1 MDILSTLTK
10 ILVVLLSLFAIFLC
24 GLTVSYVGS
33 ANNYK
38 ALYEGEQLARS
49 TVQAENISL
58 TDRFKEQVAKTEALE
73 TELNLQIQT
82 KQDQIN
88 QLTVN
93 LQQAERLKQEYQSR
107 ADSWKGV
114 MTGFEQSVSSMI
126 DSLKL
131 TRDQL
136 ESSRSDNIKIQKE
149 LDQKTV
155 NLYEKIVELQRLEA
169 ERRRILEQKT
179 DLEKNITQLTG
190 SPAAQPSGVV
200 TQTSGQAKPTPTVA
214 ASAINGLVSELDGSL
229 VTLSV
234 GTADG
239 VEKGMVF
246 HITRGS
252 EFLCDVVVTD
262 VDVNKCAGTLEMV
275 QQSPKVG
282 DTAATKL

>member
-1 MDILSTLTK
+1 MEILSTLTK

-24 GLTVSYVGS
+24 GLMVSYVGS

-38 ALYEGEQLARS
+38 TLYEQQVTALQ

-58 TDRFKEQVAKTEALE
+58 VARYEEQVAKTNALE
-73 TELNLQIQT
+73 TKMAGENQTLQAQL
-82 KQDQIN
+82 N

-93 LQQAERLKQEYQSR
+93 LQQSERLKQEYQSR

-114 MTGFEQSVSSMI
+114 MTGFEQSVSAMLE
-126 DSLKL
+126 SLNL

-136 ESSRSDNIKIQKE
+136 EKARSQNIK
-149 LDQKTV
+149 DQKDLNQITA
-155 NLYEKIVELQRLEA
+155 NLYGKIVELQRLEA
-169 ERRRILEQKT
+169 DRRRILEQKT
-179 DLEKNITQLTG
+179 DLEKQVAKISG
-190 SPAAQPSGVV
+190 SGASAPAAPV
-200 TQTSGQAKPTPTVA
+200 TQVPDMAKPTPITT
-214 ASAINGLVSELDGSL
+214 ASAINGLISEMNESL

-239 VEKGMVF
+239 VQKGMVF

-252 EFLCDVVVTD
+252 DFLCDVVITD
-262 VDVNKCAGTLEMV
+262 VDVNKCAGVLEMV
-275 QQSPKVG
+275 QQRPKVG

>member
-1 MDILSTLTK
+1 MSTLTK

-24 GLTVSYVGS
+24 GLMVSYVGS

-38 ALYEGEQLARS
+38 ALYEGEELARQ
-49 TVQAENISL
+49 TVQSENISL
-58 TDRFKEQVAKTEALE
+58 IARYEEQVAKTKELE
-73 TELNLQIQT
+73 IKKDLEIQSLQDRLNQV
-82 KQDQIN
+82 
-88 QLTVN
+88 TVN
-93 LQQAERLKQEYQSR
+93 LQQTERLKQEYQSR

-114 MTGFEQSVSSMI
+114 MTGLEQSVSSMI

-136 ESSRSDNIKIQKE
+136 ENSRSNNIKIQKE
-149 LDQKTV
+149 LDQKTAS
-155 NLYEKIVELQRLEA
+155 LYEKLVELQRLEA

-190 SPAAQPSGVV
+190 GSATQSSGVV
-200 TQTSGQAKPTPTVA
+200 TQISNQAKPTPMVA
-214 ASAINGLVSELDGSL
+214 ASVINGLVSELDGSL
-229 VTLSV
+229 ATLSV

-262 VDVNKCAGTLEMV
+262 VDVNKCAGTLEMI
-275 QQSPKVG
+275 QQRPKIG